1 MQPYFTVVFS
11 LSVSTSI
18 KAFSFCSQDIISCVW
33 VGILPSLHGSWW
45 VLLYS
50 QEQVPGQMW
59 VFAWGLSH
67 RLLPQS
73 LKTWPLYADVS
84 SDLRSTFSAPFT
96 SSNELDNVPD
106 LFNLNS
112 IPCRCFPAG
121 WVSVFLEGDD
131 TGCLWDA
138 EGLRRLQHLWVS
150 LETLMGSMQ
159 PFLIVLKYVC

>member
-1 MQPYFTVVFS
+1 MTSTPFLTFYLIFSIRLQFSSLQPYFTVVFS

-50 QEQVPGQMW
+50 QEWVPGQMW

-67 RLLPQS
+67 LLLPQS
-73 LKTWPLYADVS
+73 LKTWPLCADVS

-112 IPCRCFPAG
+112 IPCRCFPCRVG
-121 WVSVFLEGDD
+121 F
-131 TGCLWDA
+131 CLS
-138 EGLRRLQHLWVS
+138 GRRWHRVS
-150 LETLMGSMQ
+150 LR
-159 PFLIVLKYVC
+159 CWRA